1 MTDPRQNDQ
10 NQPNAQ
16 GQYGSQQDQTQ
27 AQHIP
32 QGQQD
37 QNRQQGQQPTDLQQ
51 GEPSFEEKRLAAE
64 GGSAEGRQ
72 PDPRQGEQNTR
83 TNPGGQATG

>member
-10 NQPNAQ
+10 NKPNAQ
-16 GQYGSQQDQTQ
+16 GQHETQQNQTQ
-27 AQHIP
+27 AQHNP
-32 QGQQD
+32 
-37 QNRQQGQQPTDLQQ
+37 QGQQPTKPEQ
-51 GEPSFEEKRLAAE
+51 GEPSFEEQRLAVE
-64 GGSAEGRQ
+64 GGATAGKQ